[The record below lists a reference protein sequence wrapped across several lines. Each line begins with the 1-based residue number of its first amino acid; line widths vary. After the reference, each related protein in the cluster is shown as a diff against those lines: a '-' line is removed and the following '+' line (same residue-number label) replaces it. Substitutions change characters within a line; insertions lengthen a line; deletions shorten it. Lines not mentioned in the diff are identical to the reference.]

1 MNLSPSIKLQRMALL
16 SIGNAF
22 PIHSPIGRLRIY
34 DESGFLVGILWET
47 LNICL
52 TNFNG

>member
-1 MNLSPSIKLQRMALL
+1 MNLSLSIKLQRMVLL
-16 SIGNAF
+16 SIGKAF
-22 PIHSPIGRLRIY
+22 PIQSPIGRLRNY
-34 DESGFLVGILWET
+34 DESGFLVGYLWET